1 MSQDKFL
8 PFPIVLPQGKFQF
21 GDMVQYYFNASSAKD
36 RYYQQG
42 VVFGSQYQHADFGL
56 SDAPVNRVGW
66 VHYVIWFY
74 ESGTSTACP
83 FASYVH
89 EDDLQLVKR
98 SGQSSN
104 VIHFPHQVAVMQRAQ
119 KHQGLLESIGGS
131 SKSIVAV
138 TLHDANEGFR
148 YLDIYAQLPERLNKP
163 RHLVIGQPANFVDPR
178 IAEPRIHYLKRAL
191 ANGQYQRYTYTY
203 SDSHFWRFNVTVAP
217 IYGSEEV
224 LTIVED
230 AEDWQGG
237 YWVNRITD

>member
-1 MSQDKFL
+1 M
-8 PFPIVLPQGKFQF
+8 
-21 GDMVQYYFNASSAKD
+21 QYYFDGDGDAKD

-42 VVFGSQYQHADFGL
+42 VVFGCQYQHKDLVF
-56 SDAPVNRVGW
+56 SDAPVSRPGW
-66 VHYVIWFY
+66 VYYVIWFY
-74 ESGTSTACP
+74 ESGTVSACP
-83 FASYVH
+83 FASYIH
-89 EDDLQLVKR
+89 EDDLHLVKE
-98 SGQSSN
+98 SSHSQN
-104 VIHFPHQVAVMQRAQ
+104 TISFPSQVAVMQRAQ
-119 KHQGLLESIGGS
+119 KHRGMLEAISGS

-178 IAEPRIHYLKRAL
+178 IAEPRIHYIKKAISS
-191 ANGQYQRYTYTY
+191 GQYQRYTYTY

-217 IYGSEEV
+217 ICGSEEI

-230 AEDWQGG
+230 AEDWQAG